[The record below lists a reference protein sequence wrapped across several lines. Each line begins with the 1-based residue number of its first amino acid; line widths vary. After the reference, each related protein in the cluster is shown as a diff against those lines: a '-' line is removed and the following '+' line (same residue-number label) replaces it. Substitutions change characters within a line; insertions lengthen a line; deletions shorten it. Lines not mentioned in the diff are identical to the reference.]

1 MEIVKF
7 AAFAVVTALGCV
19 ALRKQNAE
27 QAALLALAG
36 CAGLG
41 LTALAVVPP
50 VLEFLRKLQA
60 LTGVNAAVF
69 APVLKTAAV
78 VLLTQVAE
86 ALCQDAGEA
95 ALAKAVELGGG
106 ILAVYTLL
114 PLAAS
119 VAELLQR
126 MTVG

>member
-69 APVLKTAAV
+69 APVLKTAGIG
-78 VLLTQVAE
+78 LLTQFSA
-86 ALCQDAGEA
+86 AFCKDAGQQALGKA
-95 ALAKAVELGGG
+95 AEVGGT

-114 PLAAS
+114 PLAGA
-119 VAELLQR
+119 VVELLQG
-126 MTVG
+126 MAF